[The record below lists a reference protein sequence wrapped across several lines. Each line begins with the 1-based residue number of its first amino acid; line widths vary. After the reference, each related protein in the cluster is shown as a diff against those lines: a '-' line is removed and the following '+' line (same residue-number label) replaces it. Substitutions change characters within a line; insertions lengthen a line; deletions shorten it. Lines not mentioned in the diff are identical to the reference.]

1 MVLKNNNLD
10 YFTGDVFDLASVER
24 AIKGHDAVVCALGA
38 GNDLKKTTV
47 RTTGTINIIKSMKK
61 NKVKRL
67 MVMSAMG
74 VGNSWDSLSLLNK
87 IYFATLLKSSREDHE
102 SQETAVIE
110 SGLEWTIIRPSGLI
124 DTPRTGVYKAGENIT
139 AVTSKIARADIADLI
154 LKELKQNVLIGKAV
168 TITN

>member
-1 MVLKNNNLD
+1 
-10 YFTGDVFDLASVER
+10 
-24 AIKGHDAVVCALGA
+24 
-38 GNDLKKTTV
+38 
-47 RTTGTINIIKSMKK
+47 
-61 NKVKRL
+61 

-87 IYFATLLKSSREDHE
+87 IFFATLLKSSREDHE